1 MAMRLERRRDWMG
14 HVARFEGSGL
24 TRREY
29 CDRHE
34 LAPSTLDYWRR
45 RLRLEPAPSFVPVQA
60 RAASVAVA
68 EMPAA
73 SLLRLRI
80 GDAELSLPADI
91 DATWLASLLRA
102 LR

>member
-1 MAMRLERRRDWMG
+1 MAMRVERRRYWTG

-29 CDRHE
+29 CARHD
-34 LAPSTLDYWRR
+34 LAPATLDYWRR
-45 RLRLEPAPSFVPVQA
+45 RLRLEPAPVFVPVQA
-60 RAASVAVA
+60 RTASVAVA
-68 EMPAA
+68 AMPPA

-80 GDAELSLPADI
+80 GDADLSLPAAI

>member
-1 MAMRLERRRDWMG
+1 MAGRVQQRRFWTT
-14 HVARFEGSGL
+14 HVRRFDESGL

-29 CDRHE
+29 CARHD

-45 RLRLEPAPSFVPVQA
+45 RLRLEPAPAFVPVQP
-60 RAASVAVA
+60 R
-68 EMPAA
+68 PAA
-73 SLLRLRI
+73 APVAAVSPGSTLQLNVGGADLI
-80 GDAELSLPADI
+80 LPADV